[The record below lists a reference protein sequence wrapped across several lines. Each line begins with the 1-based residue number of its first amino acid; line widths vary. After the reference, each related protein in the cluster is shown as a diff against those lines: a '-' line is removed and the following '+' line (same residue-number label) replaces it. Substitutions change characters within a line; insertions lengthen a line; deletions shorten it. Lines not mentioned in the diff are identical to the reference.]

1 MKFKKITLLI
11 FSSLISCATQ
21 NIDLNSSEK
30 TSEFFIVDCLLPGQ
44 IRKLGQVASYVTARR
59 AIKTSASDCEIRGG
73 EYVAYDRANYQ
84 TALNIWLPKA
94 QAGDPQAQNYVGE
107 IYDKGLGI
115 KPDYDLAFVWYK
127 KAALQGYSK
136 AQLNLGY
143 LYERGLGV
151 KQDKA
156 LAMEWYGKSSN
167 LAKANIP
174 YAATLTSEQDS
185 NSHSTELSLLKTE
198 LNNSRAESKT
208 LKHKL
213 ATIQQQLLTKKSRL
227 AALEIDLNR
236 VKNKIKTEQNLATND
251 PTIASLL
258 KTLDDKNRALVDQQQ
273 SILALENEYKS
284 KLNSLTEKLDETQ
297 KRAGQLLSELKN
309 SQQQN
314 KQSQVNLL
322 NAEKKLA
329 ETEKQLLSINNQST
343 NRLDN
348 LNTAKSNLIDNSNS
362 LRQAEAKLQQTRQKI
377 LHYQQEKQKNTRLF
391 EQLKAENKRIKV
403 LETSLQDQIKHDGL
417 SKNKLARLNDQLQQ
431 QKKQS
436 AQTQKKLQ
444 LTQQQLNQHQLEYTR
459 LLANLQEQLEQVKQ
473 EKLLLAEQKNTEQH
487 QKELYFKDLT
497 LKNKEIEHLKN
508 KLIAEKQHYEQQIKT
523 FRQQAANLTTTQK
536 PKIEIIDPAIVVTRG
551 SRVVNLRSLVKQ
563 REIIGKVDSPVDLL
577 SLTINDRKKNVNK
590 QGIFKTDIKLNGIK
604 TPVQII
610 AVDKNGTRAMLNF
623 MLSTELA
630 KNIDRPVQAATTT
643 QDKQAWKRLNFG
655 NYHALIIANNDYM
668 KVPGLDTPIIDGR
681 VIEKVLR
688 ARYNFKTKLL
698 INGTRYQILSELN
711 RLRATLSKDDNL
723 LIYYAGHGELDKVNM
738 RGHWL
743 PVDADGDNTAN
754 WISTVAI
761 TDILNAMSVKHV
773 MVVSDSCYSGAMTR
787 SSLARLDA
795 GLSNKQRHDWL
806 KVMLKTRSRTVLTS
820 GGLKPVMD
828 GGGGKHSVFANAF
841 IKALENNS
849 DLLEGQALYREVAN
863 NIVAVAADYG
873 IEQVPEYAP
882 IRHAGHESGEFFF
895 VPN

>member
-1 MKFKKITLLI
+1 MKFKKITILI

-21 NIDLNSSEK
+21 NIDLNSPEK
-30 TSEFFIVDCLLPGQ
+30 ANALFIVDCLLPGQ

-167 LAKANIP
+167 LARVNIP

-198 LNNSRAESKT
+198 LNNSRTESKT

-213 ATIQQQLLTKKSRL
+213 AAIQQQLLTKKSRL

-236 VKNKIKTEQNLATND
+236 VKNKIRNEQNLTKND
-251 PTIASLL
+251 PTIASLK

-273 SILALENEYKS
+273 NILALENEYKS
-284 KLNSLTEKLDETQ
+284 KLNSLAEKLDETQ

-329 ETEKQLLSINNQST
+329 ETEKQLLSINNQSADQF
-343 NRLDN
+343 NY
-348 LNTAKSNLIDNSNS
+348 LNTASNNS
-362 LRQAEAKLQQTRQKI
+362 LSQAETKLQQTQQKI
-377 LHYQQEKQKNTRLF
+377 LHFQQEKQKNTRLI

-436 AQTQKKLQ
+436 AQTQKKLL

-459 LLANLQEQLEQVKQ
+459 LLANLQGQLEQVKQ
-473 EKLLLAEQKNTEQH
+473 EKLLLAEQKNTEQ
-487 QKELYFKDLT
+487 QEKELYFKDLT
-497 LKNKEIEHLKN
+497 LKNKEIEQLKN

-523 FRQQAANLTTTQK
+523 FRQQANNLTTTQK

-630 KNIDRPVQAATTT
+630 KNIDRPAQATTTT
-643 QDKQAWKRLNFG
+643 QDKQAWKQLNFG
-655 NYHALIIANNDYM
+655 TYHALIIANNDYK
-668 KVPGLDTPIIDGR
+668 KVPGLDTPIIDGQ

-688 ARYNFKTKLL
+688 TRYNFKTKLL
-698 INGTRYQILSELN
+698 TNGTRYQILSELN
-711 RLRATLSKDDNL
+711 QLRATLSKDDNL

-806 KVMLKTRSRTVLTS
+806 KAMLKTRSRTVLTS

-828 GGGGKHSVFANAF
+828 GGGGQHSVFANAF